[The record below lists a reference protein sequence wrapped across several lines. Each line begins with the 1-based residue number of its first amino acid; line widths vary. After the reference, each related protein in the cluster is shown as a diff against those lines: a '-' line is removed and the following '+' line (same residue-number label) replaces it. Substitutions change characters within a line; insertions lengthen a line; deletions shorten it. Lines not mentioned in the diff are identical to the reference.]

1 MPTSA
6 RRRWSTWKVDR
17 SDKKAAPRPRRTPAP
32 IGASSPTSHSA
43 WACQARRPTTWTSS
57 ARSSPTSTPGLPTPY
72 ARRSSSP
79 VSELLIDVVR
89 SLIIIFALLTG
100 MAYMTWFERRAIS
113 RLQVRIGPN
122 RVGPTGL
129 LQPVA
134 DALKLFFKED
144 VRPAMADRFLYPLAP
159 GISLVAALASFAVIP
174 IGADIVIAG
183 RQIDLIIQDMPV
195 ALLYLIGASSLGV
208 YGVVLGGWSSGS
220 KYSLLGALRGG
231 AQVVSYELV
240 LGLALVGVVLVLGL
254 ALVGVVLVSG
264 TLSISEIVFKQAQT
278 VPYVILQPLGFLLY
292 FTAAIAETNRA
303 PFDLPEA
310 EQELVAGYHTEYS
323 GFRFALYYIAEYV
336 NVITVSAIAATL
348 FFGGWVGPFGVLNGP
363 WWLLA
368 KMIVFAFVFVW
379 LRATLPRLRYDQL
392 MRLSW
397 GVLLPLGLFNVIVTG
412 VLVVATSGGR

>member
-1 MPTSA
+1 MFDL
-6 RRRWSTWKVDR
+6 V
-17 SDKKAAPRPRRTPAP
+17 
-32 IGASSPTSHSA
+32 
-43 WACQARRPTTWTSS
+43 
-57 ARSSPTSTPGLPTPY
+57 
-72 ARRSSSP
+72 
-79 VSELLIDVVR
+79 VDVVR
-89 SLIIIFALLTG
+89 SLVIIFGLLTG
-100 MAYMTWFERRAIS
+100 MAYMTWFERRVIS
-113 RLQVRIGPN
+113 RLQIRIGPN

-144 VRPAMADRFLYPLAP
+144 LRPDMADRFLYPLAP
-159 GISLVAALASFAVIP
+159 GISLVAALAAFAVIP
-174 IGADIVIAG
+174 IGPTINIAG
-183 RQIDLIIQDMPV
+183 RPVGLIVQDMPV

-208 YGVVLGGWSSGS
+208 YGIVLGGWSSGS

-240 LGLALVGVVLVLGL
+240 LGLALVGVVLVG
-254 ALVGVVLVSG
+254 G
-264 TLSISEIVFKQAQT
+264 TLSIGEIVARQAES
-278 VPYVILQPLGFLLY
+278 VPFVILQPLGFLLY

-323 GFRFALYYIAEYV
+323 GFRFGMYYIAEYV
-336 NVITVSAIAATL
+336 NVLTVSAIAASV
-348 FFGGWVGPFGVLNGP
+348 FFGGWTGPFNLLNGP
-363 WWLLA
+363 WWLLI

-397 GVLLPLGLFNVIVTG
+397 GVLLPLGLLNVLVTA
-412 VLVVATSGGR
+412 VLVVLFNGGAHA

>member
-1 MPTSA
+1 
-6 RRRWSTWKVDR
+6 VFD
-17 SDKKAAPRPRRTPAP
+17 
-32 IGASSPTSHSA
+32 
-43 WACQARRPTTWTSS
+43 
-57 ARSSPTSTPGLPTPY
+57 
-72 ARRSSSP
+72 
-79 VSELLIDVVR
+79 LLIDVVR
-89 SLIIIFALLTG
+89 SLVIIVALLTG
-100 MAYMTWFERRAIS
+100 MAYMTWFERRVIS

-122 RVGPTGL
+122 RVGPSGL
-129 LQPVA
+129 MQPLA

-144 VRPAMADRFLYPLAP
+144 VRPAMADRLLYPLAP
-159 GISLVAALASFAVIP
+159 GISLVAALAAFAVIP
-174 IGADIVIAG
+174 IGPQFTIGG
-183 RQIDLIIQDMPV
+183 RPIGLVIQDMPV

-240 LGLALVGVVLVLGL
+240 LGLALVGVVLV
-254 ALVGVVLVSG
+254 SG
-264 TLSISEIVFKQAQT
+264 TLSISEIVLKQSQS
-278 VPYVILQPLGFLLY
+278 VPFVIFQPLGFLLY

-336 NVITVSAIAATL
+336 NVLTVSAIAATL
-348 FFGGWVGPFGVLNGP
+348 FFGGWTGPFNLLDGP
-363 WWLLA
+363 WWLLI

-397 GVLLPLGLFNVIVTG
+397 GLLLPLGLLNVLVTA
-412 VLVVATSGGR
+412 VLVVVTSGGAHA

>member
-1 MPTSA
+1 M
-6 RRRWSTWKVDR
+6 
-17 SDKKAAPRPRRTPAP
+17 SD
-32 IGASSPTSHSA
+32 
-43 WACQARRPTTWTSS
+43 
-57 ARSSPTSTPGLPTPY
+57 
-72 ARRSSSP
+72 
-79 VSELLIDVVR
+79 VLIDAVR
-89 SLIIIFALLTG
+89 SLVIIVGLLTG

-113 RLQVRIGPN
+113 RLQIRIGPN

-144 VRPAMADRFLYPLAP
+144 VRPSMADPFLYPLAP
-159 GISLVAALASFAVIP
+159 GISLLAALAAFAVLP
-174 IGADIVIAG
+174 IGPPITIAG

-240 LGLALVGVVLVLGL
+240 LGLALVGVVLV
-254 ALVGVVLVSG
+254 SG
-264 TLSISEIVFKQAQT
+264 TLSISEIVTKQAQS
-278 VPYVILQPLGFLLY
+278 VPFVIVQPLGFLLY

-336 NVITVSAIAATL
+336 NVLTVSAIAATL
-348 FFGGWVGPFGVLNGP
+348 FFGGWSGPFNLLNGP
-363 WWLLA
+363 WWLLI
-368 KMIVFAFVFVW
+368 KVTVFAFVFVW

-397 GVLLPLGLFNVIVTG
+397 GLLLPLGLLNVLVTA
-412 VLVVATSGGR
+412 VLVVLTSGGAHA

>member
-1 MPTSA
+1 
-6 RRRWSTWKVDR
+6 
-17 SDKKAAPRPRRTPAP
+17 
-32 IGASSPTSHSA
+32 
-43 WACQARRPTTWTSS
+43 
-57 ARSSPTSTPGLPTPY
+57 
-72 ARRSSSP
+72 
-79 VSELLIDVVR
+79 VSELLVDIVR
-89 SLIIIFALLTG
+89 SLVIIIALLTG

-113 RLQVRIGPN
+113 RLQIRIGPN

-144 VRPAMADRFLYPLAP
+144 VWPRNADRVLFPLAP
-159 GISLVAALASFAVIP
+159 GISLVAALAAFAVIP
-174 IGADIVIAG
+174 IGPTL
-183 RQIDLIIQDMPV
+183 QIGGLTIPLIIQDMPV

-240 LGLALVGVVLVLGL
+240 LGLALVGVVLVSGSMS
-254 ALVGVVLVSG
+254 VSG
-264 TLSISEIVFKQAQT
+264 IVAEQARL
-278 VPYVILQPLGFLLY
+278 VPFVVLQPLGFLLY

-323 GFRFALYYIAEYV
+323 GFRFGMYYIAEYV
-336 NVITVSAIAATL
+336 NVLTVSAIAATV
-348 FFGGWVGPFGVLNGP
+348 FFGGWVGPFGLANGP
-363 WWLLA
+363 WWLLL
-368 KMIVFAFVFVW
+368 KMTVFAFVFVW
-379 LRATLPRLRYDQL
+379 LRAALPRLRYDQL

-397 GVLLPLGLFNVIVTG
+397 NVLLPLGLLNVLVTA
-412 VLVVATSGGR
+412 VLVVWLSNR

>member
-1 MPTSA
+1 MFET
-6 RRRWSTWKVDR
+6 
-17 SDKKAAPRPRRTPAP
+17 
-32 IGASSPTSHSA
+32 
-43 WACQARRPTTWTSS
+43 
-57 ARSSPTSTPGLPTPY
+57 
-72 ARRSSSP
+72 
-79 VSELLIDVVR
+79 LLDAVR
-89 SLIIIFALLTG
+89 SLIIIFGLLTG

-129 LQPVA
+129 LQPLA

-144 VRPAMADRFLYPLAP
+144 IRPAMADRLLYPLAP
-159 GISLVAALASFAVIP
+159 GISLIAALAAFAVIP
-174 IGADIVIAG
+174 IGPNL
-183 RQIDLIIQDMPV
+183 QIGGVPVPLVIQDMPV

-231 AQVVSYELV
+231 AQVVSYELI
-240 LGLALVGVVLVLGL
+240 LGLALVGVVI
-254 ALVGVVLVSG
+254 VSG
-264 TLSISEIVFKQAQT
+264 TLSIGQIVAEQART
-278 VPYVILQPLGFLLY
+278 VPFVILQPLGFLLY

-323 GFRFALYYIAEYV
+323 GFRFAMYFMAEYV
-336 NVITVSAIAATL
+336 NVLTVSAIAATL
-348 FFGGWVGPFGVLNGP
+348 FFGGWTGPLNLVPGP
-363 WWLLA
+363 WWLLI
-368 KMIVFAFVFVW
+368 KMTVFAFIFVW

-397 GVLLPLGLFNVIVTG
+397 GVLLPLGLLNVIVTA
-412 VLVVATSGGR
+412 VIVVALGGARA

>member
-1 MPTSA
+1 LS
-6 RRRWSTWKVDR
+6 R
-17 SDKKAAPRPRRTPAP
+17 
-32 IGASSPTSHSA
+32 
-43 WACQARRPTTWTSS
+43 
-57 ARSSPTSTPGLPTPY
+57 
-72 ARRSSSP
+72 
-79 VSELLIDVVR
+79 VSELIVDIVR
-89 SLIIIFALLTG
+89 ALVIIIALLTG

-113 RLQVRIGPN
+113 RLQIRIGPN

-129 LQPVA
+129 LQPLA

-144 VRPAMADRFLYPLAP
+144 VTPRNADRVLFPLAP
-159 GISLVAALASFAVIP
+159 GISLVAALAAFAVIP
-174 IGADIVIAG
+174 IGDPNFTVAG
-183 RQIDLIIQDMPV
+183 IKIPLVIQDMPV

-240 LGLALVGVVLVLGL
+240 LGLALVGVVLV
-254 ALVGVVLVSG
+254 SG
-264 TLSISEIVFKQAQT
+264 TLSIGQIVDQQSRL

-323 GFRFALYYIAEYV
+323 GFRFGMYYIAEYV
-336 NVITVSAIAATL
+336 NVLTVSAIAATL
-348 FFGGWVGPFGVLNGP
+348 FFGGWTGPFNLLPGP
-363 WWLLA
+363 WWLLL
-368 KMIVFAFVFVW
+368 KMTVFAFVFVW
-379 LRATLPRLRYDQL
+379 LRASLPRLRYDQL

-397 GVLLPLGLFNVIVTG
+397 GLLLPLGLLNVLVTA
-412 VLVVATSGGR
+412 VLVVWLGGGR